1 MLKNNL
7 NRIDSNQFEV
17 NQLKDHVSHLDEEMN
32 KLRSELEDAPNRGL
46 RKTLISKNIPFQYV
60 WDESKDI
67 LSKEIIGALPEFQLG
82 E

>member
-7 NRIDSNQFEV
+7 NRIDSDQFEV

-46 RKTLISKNIPFQYV
+46 RKTLIFKNIPFQYV
-60 WDESKDI
+60 TRNPGMKVKI
-67 LSKEIIGALPEFQLG
+67 FFPKK
-82 E
+82 